1 MRSDYKPAETFCCI
15 DGHLIKGHQ
24 IGGNI
29 QGNVMDMTGPGVIT
43 VSPFDGWVC
52 IECMNE
58 MKRHIEGGLPQA
70 RRRAKEIARLDESE
84 VGEQNTT
91 RDRNVK

>member
-29 QGNVMDMTGPGVIT
+29 QGHVIDMTEQGVTTIK
-43 VSPFDGWVC
+43 PFDGWVC
-52 IECMNE
+52 IDHMNDI
-58 MKRHIEGGLPQA
+58 KSNIEGGLPQA